1 MDPYSFDFMIKDH
14 IRELEGEA
22 AGGQR
27 MANGKKR
34 HLRSWLTAVVHLWT
48 PTPSEAC
55 DGVEEH
61 EEGVSA

>member
-1 MDPYSFDFMIKDH
+1 MDPYSFDFMVKDH

-22 AGGQR
+22 AGGHR
-27 MANGKKR
+27 VANGKKR
-34 HLRSWLTAVVHLWT
+34 HLRTWLTAVVHLWT
-48 PTPSEAC
+48 PTPPEAC

>member
-1 MDPYSFDFMIKDH
+1 MNPYSFDFMVKDH

-27 MANGKKR
+27 MAIGKKR

-48 PTPSEAC
+48 PTPPEAC